1 MHQRGFSLLEVILA
15 LAVLALALAAIIQ
28 TTSSMT
34 RNTAYLQDKTFA
46 HWVAQNRLAE
56 LRLGG
61 AWPEPGSTEGSERL
75 ADRPWRWEITVSNT
89 PEPELR
95 RVDVRV
101 RGENDPAETSIA
113 LLTGFLRDPSKLA
126 PIPPG
131 GDDTPP
137 PPAEPPPPTETPT
150 ASEPPAPTDTPPEAT
165 Q

>member
-1 MHQRGFSLLEVILA
+1 MRQNGFSLLEVILA

-56 LRLGG
+56 LRLGD
-61 AWPEPGSTEGSERL
+61 AWPDPGTTEGSERL
-75 ADRPWRWEITVSNT
+75 AERPWRWEITVSNT

-101 RGENDPAETSIA
+101 RTETDPAETSIA
-113 LLTGFLRDPSKLA
+113 IVTGFLRDPSKLA

-131 GDDTPP
+131 GDEATP
-137 PPAEPPPPTETPT
+137 PPAE
-150 ASEPPAPTDTPPEAT
+150 TPPESPPPEAPPTTEPAPETT